1 MNRNGLERPDREGD
15 IPVRASGDSRGDH
28 PARLNTTG
36 RPIVDQYREGKVG
49 STPSRGV
56 KENLKPSVYKRLELR
71 SDSVPFA

>member
-1 MNRNGLERPDREGD
+1 M
-15 IPVRASGDSRGDH
+15 
-28 PARLNTTG
+28 
-36 RPIVDQYREGKVG
+36 DQYREGKVG